1 LLTKKITNIQRPKVH
16 CAVEERERESRESNR
31 DRASFTS
38 WAEEASMG
46 NAGSAPEQAKNAVD
60 RAKAEARHMPPSTVR
75 FVPVAADNQARGAAC
90 YDRWATA
97 LGTGL
102 VEEETC

>member
-1 LLTKKITNIQRPKVH
+1 
-16 CAVEERERESRESNR
+16 VEERESRESNR

-60 RAKAEARHMPPSTVR
+60 RAKAEARCVPPLMVR
-75 FVPVAADNQARGAAC
+75 FVPVAAMWHVRMKV
-90 YDRWATA
+90 
-97 LGTGL
+97 LMSL
-102 VEEETC
+102 KLHE

>member
-1 LLTKKITNIQRPKVH
+1 
-16 CAVEERERESRESNR
+16 
-31 DRASFTS
+31 
-38 WAEEASMG
+38 MG

-102 VEEETC
+102 VEEETCRGFGLAKVVPRVSTKYLRDDDFVVDRLIGFVLDHWI